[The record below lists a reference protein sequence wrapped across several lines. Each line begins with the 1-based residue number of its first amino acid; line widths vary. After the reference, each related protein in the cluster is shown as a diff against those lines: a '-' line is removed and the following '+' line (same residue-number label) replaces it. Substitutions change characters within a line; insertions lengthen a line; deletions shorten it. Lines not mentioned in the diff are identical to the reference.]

1 MNKFLEA
8 WFTEKVT
15 PLDDLLVRWL
25 MLLGTIDAHKHH
37 VYDQIYKELEELAM
51 KDESLRQ
58 AFGAWEELSQTPE
71 SRIAY
76 ESRLKYILDEEASKK
91 DAHAA
96 GVKEGL
102 EKGLE
107 RGIEQ
112 GLEQTAI
119 NMIKEG
125 ASDEFITKVTGLSFE
140 KVEQLRKQHQ

>member
-1 MNKFLEA
+1 
-8 WFTEKVT
+8 
-15 PLDDLLVRWL
+15 
-25 MLLGTIDAHKHH
+25 
-37 VYDQIYKELEELAM
+37 M
-51 KDESLRQ
+51 KDENLRQ

-76 ESRLKYILDEEASKK
+76 ESRLKYILDEEAGKK

-107 RGIEQ
+107 RGIEQGLEQ

-125 ASDEFITKVTGLSFE
+125 ASDEFITKVTGLSLE
-140 KVEQLRKQHQ
+140 KVQQLRKQHQQPKISDFKTSNK